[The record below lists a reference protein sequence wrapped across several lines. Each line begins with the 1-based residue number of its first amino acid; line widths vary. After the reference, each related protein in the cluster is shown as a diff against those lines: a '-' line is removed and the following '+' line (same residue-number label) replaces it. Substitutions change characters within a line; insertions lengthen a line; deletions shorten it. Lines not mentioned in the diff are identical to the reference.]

1 MSPGPA
7 QQARVAASPVMIMA
21 GGTGGHVF
29 PALAVARELLGRA
42 QPVVWMGTRKGLE
55 ASVVPAAGIE
65 MEWISIAGLRG
76 RGAAAWLAAPLRI
89 LIATMQALA
98 AIRRRKPAVVLGMG
112 GFVSGPGGVAAWLCR
127 RPVLIHEQNA
137 VAGTTN
143 RLLSLIARRVFEA
156 FPGSFPGG
164 VDAELVGNPVR
175 REILDLAR
183 RDKAGNE
190 RPGAPFHVLILG
202 GSQGARVLNERVP
215 QAMAMLPGGVSVEI
229 WHQAGHGRQTAR
241 RGYAERGVEARV
253 DAFVEDMASAYAWA
267 DMVVCRAGALTIAE
281 LAAAGLGSILVPF
294 PHAVD
299 DHQAR
304 NAESLGSR
312 GAGIVIPEHEF
323 TPPRLVDELVALL
336 ERPGRIA
343 KMGDSARNLAR
354 PTAPADIADACLE
367 FAGGRA

>member
-1 MSPGPA
+1 MTGA
-7 QQARVAASPVMIMA
+7 PVMIVA

-29 PALAVARELLGRA
+29 PALAVAEELRGRA

-55 ASVVPAAGIE
+55 ARVVPAAGIE

-76 RGAAAWLAAPLRI
+76 RGAAAWLAAPFRI
-89 LIATMQALA
+89 SIAIVQALA
-98 AIRRRKPAVVLGMG
+98 AMRRRKPVVVLGMG

-143 RLLSLIARRVFEA
+143 RLLARIARRVFEA

-164 VDAELVGNPVR
+164 VAAELVGNPVR
-175 REILDLAR
+175 REILDLAQ
-183 RDKAGNE
+183 RDRAGNG
-190 RPGAPFHVLILG
+190 RPKDAVHVLILG

-215 QAMAMLPGGVSVEI
+215 EAMAKLPGGVSVDI
-229 WHQAGHGRQTAR
+229 WHQAGRGLETAR

-253 DAFVEDMASAYAWA
+253 DAFVEDMAGAYAWA
-267 DMVVCRAGALTIAE
+267 DLAVCRAGALTIAE
-281 LAAAGLGSILVPF
+281 LAAAGLGAILVPF

-304 NAESLGSR
+304 NAESFGSR
-312 GAGIVIPEHEF
+312 GAGIVVPEREF
-323 TPPRLVDELVALL
+323 TPQRLADELAALL

-343 KMGDSARNLAR
+343 GMGASASNLAR
-354 PTAPADIADACLE
+354 PAAPTDIADACLA
-367 FAGGRA
+367 FAGAPA

>member
-1 MSPGPA
+1 MNGA
-7 QQARVAASPVMIMA
+7 PVMIMA

-29 PALAVARELLGRA
+29 PALAVAEELRGRA

-55 ASVVPAAGIE
+55 ARVVPAAGIE

-76 RGAAAWLAAPLRI
+76 RGAAAWLAAPFRI
-89 LIATMQALA
+89 SLAIVQALA

-143 RLLSLIARRVFEA
+143 RLLSRIARRVFEA

-164 VDAELVGNPVR
+164 VAAELVGNPVR
-175 REILDLAR
+175 REILDLAQR
-183 RDKAGNE
+183 NRAGDE
-190 RPGAPFHVLILG
+190 RSGDAVHVLVLG

-215 QAMAMLPGGVSVEI
+215 EAMAALPGSISVNI
-229 WHQAGHGRQTAR
+229 WHQAGRGLATAQ
-241 RGYAERGVEARV
+241 RGYANLGLAARV
-253 DAFVEDMASAYAWA
+253 DAFVEDMAGAYAWA
-267 DMVVCRAGALTIAE
+267 DLVICRAGALTIAE
-281 LAAAGLGSILVPF
+281 LTAAGLGAILVPF
-294 PHAVD
+294 PYAVD

-323 TPPRLVDELVALL
+323 TPQRLVDELVALL

-343 KMGDSARNLAR
+343 DMGDRARHLAR
-354 PTAPADIADACLE
+354 PAALTDIADACLQ
-367 FAGGRA
+367 FAEAPA

>member
-1 MSPGPA
+1 MTGA
-7 QQARVAASPVMIMA
+7 PVMIMA

-29 PALAVARELLGRA
+29 PALAVAEELRDRA

-55 ASVVPAAGIE
+55 ARVVPAAGIE

-76 RGAAAWLAAPLRI
+76 RGAAAWLAAPFRI
-89 LIATMQALA
+89 LIAIFQALA
-98 AIRRRKPAVVLGMG
+98 AIRRRKPVVVLGMG
-112 GFVSGPGGVAAWLCR
+112 GFVAGPGGVAAWLCR

-143 RLLSLIARRVFEA
+143 RLLSRIARRVFEA

-164 VDAELVGNPVR
+164 VAAELVGNPVR
-175 REILDLAR
+175 RDILDLAYL
-183 RDKAGNE
+183 DKAGKG
-190 RPGAPFHVLILG
+190 RSGDAVHVLILG

-215 QAMAMLPGGVSVEI
+215 EAMAMLPDGVSAI
-229 WHQAGHGRQTAR
+229 WHQAGRGLETAQ

-253 DAFVEDMASAYAWA
+253 DAFVQDMAGAYAWA
-267 DMVVCRAGALTIAE
+267 DLVICRAGALTIAE
-281 LAAAGLGSILVPF
+281 LAAAGLGAILVPF

-304 NAESLGSR
+304 NAESFGSG

-323 TPPRLVDELVALL
+323 TPRRLAGELVALL
-336 ERPGRIA
+336 DRPGRLA
-343 KMGDSARNLAR
+343 AMGASARAQAC
-354 PTAPADIADACLE
+354 PGAPADIADACLE
-367 FAGGRA
+367 YAGAPA

>member
-1 MSPGPA
+1 MNGA
-7 QQARVAASPVMIMA
+7 PVMIMA

-29 PALAVARELLGRA
+29 PALAVAEELRGRA

-55 ASVVPAAGIE
+55 AKVVPAAGIE

-76 RGAAAWLAAPLRI
+76 RGAAAWLAAPFRI
-89 LIATMQALA
+89 SLAIVQALA

-143 RLLSLIARRVFEA
+143 RLLSRIARRVFEA
-156 FPGSFPGG
+156 FPGSFPAN
-164 VDAELVGNPVR
+164 VAAELVGNPVR

-183 RDKAGNE
+183 RGRAGDGRSGE
-190 RPGAPFHVLILG
+190 AVHLLILG

-215 QAMAMLPGGVSVEI
+215 EAMAALPGSISVDI
-229 WHQAGHGRQTAR
+229 WHQAGRGLETAR

-253 DAFVEDMASAYAWA
+253 DAFVEDMAGAYAWA
-267 DMVVCRAGALTIAE
+267 DLAICRAGALTIAE
-281 LAAAGLGSILVPF
+281 LAAAGLGAILVPF

-304 NAESLGSR
+304 NAGSFGSR
-312 GAGIVIPEHEF
+312 GAGIVIPEREF
-323 TPPRLVDELVALL
+323 TPRRLVDELAALL

-343 KMGDSARNLAR
+343 DMGDSAGNLAR
-354 PTAPADIADACLE
+354 PAAPADIADACLE
-367 FAGGRA
+367 FAEVAA

>member
-1 MSPGPA
+1 MTGA
-7 QQARVAASPVMIMA
+7 PVMIMA

-29 PALAVARELLGRA
+29 PALAVAEELRDRA

-55 ASVVPAAGIE
+55 ARVVPAAGIE

-76 RGAAAWLAAPLRI
+76 RGAVAWLAAPFRI
-89 LIATMQALA
+89 PIAIFQALA
-98 AIRRRKPAVVLGMG
+98 AIRRRKPVVVLGMG
-112 GFVSGPGGVAAWLCR
+112 GFVAGPGGVAAWLCR

-143 RLLSLIARRVFEA
+143 RLLSRIARRVFEA

-164 VDAELVGNPVR
+164 VAAELVGNPVR
-175 REILDLAR
+175 RDILDLAYL
-183 RDKAGNE
+183 DKAGKG
-190 RPGAPFHVLILG
+190 RSGDAVHVLILG

-215 QAMAMLPGGVSVEI
+215 EAMAMLPDGVSAI
-229 WHQAGHGRQTAR
+229 WHQAGRGLETAQ

-253 DAFVEDMASAYAWA
+253 DAFVQDMAGAYAWA
-267 DMVVCRAGALTIAE
+267 DLVICRAGALTIAE
-281 LAAAGLGSILVPF
+281 LAAAGLGAILVPF

-304 NAESLGSR
+304 NAESFGSG

-323 TPPRLVDELVALL
+323 TPRRLAGELVALL
-336 ERPGRIA
+336 DRPGRLA
-343 KMGDSARNLAR
+343 AMGASARAQAC
-354 PTAPADIADACLE
+354 PGAPADIADACLE
-367 FAGGRA
+367 YAGAPA